1 MEAAMPVSDDLDV
14 IRALLTGEPPS
25 PQVSHYVKGRL
36 TDVIAA
42 HTCPGDG
49 RPAPR
54 GPRWRR
60 TGGGAG
66 QRRRLA
72 LRVAGGVAAVLAAS
86 AVAVAA
92 AVVPGV
98 PDHGTV
104 RAVTTADVVRR
115 VDNALSAAGPGTIAQ
130 LSVTTRTGPPSG
142 KAATAT
148 ATEWSYGDRWR
159 SVTDSPSG
167 QPAYD
172 QGLGP
177 GSGYT
182 LVSYPAQ
189 AWARYHEPGRP
200 ATHVLGPPGCP
211 PAAATVPLLFHTD
224 LPAPGLAAGS
234 LPTAVAR
241 DLRAAISCGSLAVAG
256 RQRVNGAEAIKLAS
270 GPASPI
276 AETVWVSPGSYLPVR
291 VVTRSA
297 FGGHVVR
304 QAADIAWLAP
314 TAQNLAK
321 LTVPIPAA
329 FHRVPLGP
337 LLHHIPGERAR
348 KVTTAP

>member
-1 MEAAMPVSDDLDV
+1 MPVSDDLGV
-14 IRALLTGEPPS
+14 IRALLTAEPPS
-25 PQVSHYVKGRL
+25 PEVNRYVKGRL
-36 TDVIAA
+36 TDVMVAAA
-42 HTCPGDG
+42 HTYPGDG
-49 RPAPR
+49 RPGRR

-60 TGGGAG
+60 AGGGAG
-66 QRRRLA
+66 RRRRLA
-72 LRVAGGVAAVLAAS
+72 LRVAGGVAAALAAS
-86 AVAVAA
+86 AVAVLA
-92 AVVPGV
+92 AVVSGV
-98 PDHGTV
+98 PDHGTKV
-104 RAVTTADVVRR
+104 RAVTTADVVQR
-115 VDNALSAAGPGTIAQ
+115 VDSALSAAGPGTIAQ
-130 LSVTTRTGPPSG
+130 LSLTTRTGPLSG
-142 KAATAT
+142 TAATAT

-182 LVSYPAQ
+182 LVSYPAR

-224 LPAPGLAAGS
+224 LPVPGLAAGS

-256 RQRVNGAEAIKLAS
+256 RQRVNGAEAIKLTS
-270 GPASPI
+270 GPASPV
-276 AETVWVSPGSYLPVR
+276 AEIVWVSPGSYLPVR

-304 QAADIAWLAP
+304 QTADIAWLAP
-314 TAQNLAK
+314 TARNLAK